1 MNTAD
6 DVAGGSTERAD
17 FLGGVHAAFSRACR
31 SGALERISEFNLRL
45 AGHPV
50 RMQVAGSDLAE
61 ILYRCFE
68 PRVEANIPTG
78 RAALSIRAW
87 DRTTTGVGCP
97 GIPFAPDVTDVLG
110 PGLMSQ
116 YDRGRVLR
124 YERSEIV
131 KCLDRATGE
140 VFVCVRD
147 AKRLRLNDRT
157 KPFPHFLATWCLDHG
172 VQLLH
177 AGAVSRKGRGM
188 LFGGEGGS
196 GKSTC
201 VIACALAGFDCLGD
215 DTVGTSLATNGTI
228 AYACYNAMR
237 CDARILDWFPTL
249 RSVSMAP
256 AHPAEKNKSLVY
268 LSDVCSASIVSQTSI
283 AAIVVTEVRGTGAST
298 IVPASKAA
306 TLRRLAPSTLFRGL
320 GAGSAGFSH
329 IAELVR
335 RHPCYELQMGA
346 TPADVPDLID
356 RTLEDLTR

>member
-1 MNTAD
+1 MNTAE
-6 DVAGGSTERAD
+6 DVPGGKTERAD

-31 SGALERISEFNLRL
+31 SGALERIIEFNLRL
-45 AGHPV
+45 ADHPV
-50 RMQVAGSDLAE
+50 RVQIAGSDLAE

-68 PRVEANIPTG
+68 PRVAADVPTG
-78 RAALSIRAW
+78 RAALSVKAW

-97 GIPFAPDVTDVLG
+97 GVPFAPDVTDVLG
-110 PGLMSQ
+110 PGLMFQ
-116 YDRGRVLR
+116 YDQGRVLR

-131 KCLDRATGE
+131 KCLDRTTGE
-140 VFVCVRD
+140 IFICVRD
-147 AKRLRLNDRT
+147 AQNFRLNDQT
-157 KPFPHFLATWCLDHG
+157 KPFPHFLATWCLDQG
-172 VQLLH
+172 VHLVH
-177 AGAVSRKGRGM
+177 AGAVSRKGRGI

-215 DTVGTSLATNGTI
+215 DAIGTSLATNGTT

-237 CDARILDWFPTL
+237 CDTRILDWFPTL
-249 RSVSMAP
+249 RCVSIEP

-268 LSDVCSASIVSQTSI
+268 LSDVCPESVVSETSI
-283 AAIVVTEVRGTGAST
+283 AAIVVPEVRGFGAST
-298 IVPASKAA
+298 IVPATRAA
-306 TLRRLAPSTLFRGL
+306 TLRKLASSNLFRGL

-335 RHPCYELQMGA
+335 RHPCYELRIGV

-356 RTLEDLTR
+356 RMLEDLTQ